1 MARIFPAL
9 AALLVAVTAPVTA
22 AAPFA
27 ATTLRSE
34 ASRSMS
40 TRFGGGASASATISA
55 RIIRGAARVGPGL
68 GPPAHAMVP
77 RRATLSAA
85 DGSPVAAL
93 VYDFE

>member
-9 AALLVAVTAPVTA
+9 AALVVAVTAPVTA
-22 AAPFA
+22 AAPSFA
-27 ATTLRSE
+27 ETLRSE
-34 ASRSMS
+34 AARSMP
-40 TRFGGGASASATISA
+40 TRFGQGASASATISA
-55 RIIRGAARVGPGL
+55 RIIRASASVGHGL

-77 RRATLSAA
+77 RRTTLSAA